1 MLITRPAAAE
11 FAPYYG
17 QYISQVPGDDALPVL
32 IASRATTAALLA
44 GIPAAKA
51 GYRYAAGKW
60 TVREVVGHVS
70 DAERVFSYRLLRI
83 ARGDTTPLASF
94 DENLYVPEG
103 RFEQRSLADL
113 AAELGTVRD
122 STLALL
128 GGLDPARLERR
139 GIASE
144 KSVSARALAWIIA
157 GHELH
162 HLRVLRE
169 KYLG

>member
-1 MLITRPAAAE
+1 MIITRPTAAE
-11 FAPYYG
+11 FAQWYAG
-17 QYISQVPGDDALPVL
+17 YIAEVPGDDALAVL
-32 IASRATTAALLA
+32 SASRTRTAALLA
-44 GIPAAKA
+44 GIPAPRA
-51 GYRYAAGKW
+51 GYRYAPGKW
-60 TVREVVGHVS
+60 TVREVVGHIT
-70 DAERVFSYRLLRI
+70 DTERIFSYRLLRI
-83 ARGDTTPLASF
+83 ARGDMTPLASF

-103 RFEQRSLADL
+103 RFDERSLAAL

-128 GGLDPARLERR
+128 GGLDPARLERC

-162 HLRVLRE
+162 HLRVLGE
-169 KYLG
+169 KYL

>member
-1 MLITRPAAAE
+1 MLITRPAPDE
-11 FAPYYG
+11 FAQWYAD
-17 QYISQVPGDDALPVL
+17 YIAEVPGDDALAVL
-32 IASRATTAALLA
+32 TASRTKTAVLLA

-60 TVREVVGHVS
+60 TVREVVGHVT
-70 DAERVFSYRLLRI
+70 DAERIFSYRLLRI
-83 ARGDTTPLASF
+83 ARGDVTPLASF
-94 DENLYVPEG
+94 DENQYVPEG
-103 RFEQRSLADL
+103 RFEERSLADL

-144 KSVSARALAWIIA
+144 KSVSARAIAWIIA

-162 HLRVLRE
+162 HLRVLGE
-169 KYLG
+169 KYL